1 MKDGGDE
8 RKKENNF
15 QKTYFA
21 LFSGGIADWNRDEI
35 WKSVAMEEKK
45 FGKKIGRARNRERG
59 GGIKLAQELFAI
71 VVFSFSREGTRG

>member
-15 QKTYFA
+15 QKIYISPYFPRNRIETA
-21 LFSGGIADWNRDEI
+21 MKSGKTWR
-35 WKSVAMEEKK
+35 WEEKK